1 MFTIIIVLIMASEV
15 IPQLKYN
22 YFFKPET
29 NLEGTASLHLKCTH
43 PLLHI
48 LSTKYLFHIREITLV
63 CVTKM

>member
-22 YFFKPET
+22 FFKPEK
-29 NLEGTASLHLKCTH
+29 NLEGTASLLLKCTH
-43 PLLHI
+43 PLLYI